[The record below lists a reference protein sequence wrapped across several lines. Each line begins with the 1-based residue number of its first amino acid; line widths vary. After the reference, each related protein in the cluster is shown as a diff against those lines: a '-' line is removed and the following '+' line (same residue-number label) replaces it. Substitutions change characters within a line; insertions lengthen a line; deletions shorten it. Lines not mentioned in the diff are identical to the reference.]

1 MQVNALSAMLGWLL
15 AKRVTQRIVLVV
27 MMTVGVFVAIWWCIR
42 HPKYTLPVV
51 FGILT
56 GLHES
61 SWVWFF
67 CVTGIGYGLVVYMW
81 ARALLGQSEID
92 TWKELYQGLPRL
104 WRVYRQW
111 PAIAAKMSSPSLT
124 TGDEV
129 PAIGELRLSTSGVIA
144 TVDTSNVAKH
154 VSVLKKHEFNIAT
167 GFRADR
173 CLFRSERN
181 WLSTVRIDW
190 GAHLRREYTLH
201 DIPESSNSQVWPYML
216 PFGITES
223 GKAAEILANE
233 PILLGGVTGSGKSG
247 TAWAILA
254 AYIRLGVPV
263 QVDVIDWSGTEFGF
277 LKQFVGQGIVKSYVG
292 GPETPKEAIDA
303 TMGRFLKGMTT
314 RLKAMERDELRLH
327 VPSEKEPLRLLLVD
341 EGLPISDGMRKQ
353 GMDHPL
359 ILIASQGRKANYIP
373 LLNTQAAQKDVL
385 GLFRDL
391 TATRLSLRTTSR
403 FMTEVVLGEGCEGD
417 GAKCSY
423 LDAEHD
429 KGVGYM
435 PARGGFQGFRAAKV
449 SDADI
454 RSLAMGEWPERVL
467 DPVDDA
473 GKPRITYTIYNTD
486 GEQLYTGQ
494 TRLDRGTPAHE
505 VDKYTEMQL
514 AELAAANRLAEHR
527 RDQPWAVEIAQDAP
541 ISVRGI
547 HANLAEGLDAE
558 ELLIRTEKPRYNKV
572 HADYNRRLLDA

>member
-1 MQVNALSAMLGWLL
+1 MSLQPVSVLTGWLMGRPGTQRVVLAGMIFFGLFKIIWWSFRNPKYSIPVVLGVLSAIQWGSL
-15 AKRVTQRIVLVV
+15 
-27 MMTVGVFVAIWWCIR
+27 
-42 HPKYTLPVV
+42 
-51 FGILT
+51 LT
-56 GLHES
+56 GF
-61 SWVWFF
+61 WV
-67 CVTGIGYGLVVYMW
+67 TLIGFGGSLWLWGRNMIEY
-81 ARALLGQSEID
+81 SEID
-92 TWKELYQGLPRL
+92 TWNELRHGLPRL
-104 WRVYRQW
+104 WRVHRQW
-111 PAIAAKMSSPSLT
+111 PVIAAKMQSPSLT
-124 TGDEV
+124 TGGEV
-129 PAIGELRLSTSGVIA
+129 PAIGQLRLSTSGVIA
-144 TVDTSNVAKH
+144 TVDTSSVAKH

-167 GFRADR
+167 GFKADR
-173 CLFRSERN
+173 VLFRSERN

-201 DIPESSNSQVWPYML
+201 DIPASSNDEVWPFML

-254 AYIRLGVPV
+254 AYIRLGVPLE
-263 QVDVIDWSGTEFGF
+263 VDVIDWSGTEFGF

-303 TMGRFLKGMTT
+303 TMKRFLKGMTT

-327 VPSEKEPLRLLLVD
+327 VPTAKEPLRLLLVD

-385 GLFRDL
+385 GVFRDL

-454 RSLAMGEWPERVL
+454 RSLALGEWPDRAVE
-467 DPVDDA
+467 PVDDA
-473 GKPRITYTIYNTD
+473 AKPRIVYTLWNST
-486 GEQLYTGQ
+486 GENLYVGQ
-494 TRLDRGTPAHE
+494 TRLDRGTPVHE
-505 VDKYTEMQL
+505 LDRYTEDQL
-514 AELAAANRLAEHR
+514 AQRAAANRMAEHVAE
-527 RDQPWAVEIAQDAP
+527 QPWGGQVLRVT
-541 ISVRGI
+541 VRGI
-547 HANLAEGLDAE
+547 HQNLAAGLDAE
-558 ELLIRTEKPRYNKV
+558 ELLIRTERPLHNKI
-572 HADYNRRLLDA
+572 HADYNRGLTNA